1 MNYLVLDTDSITGVW
16 AETFLEWEN
25 ANRIPFS
32 EAYLSGKS
40 SIINERFRERLQSL
54 SPGVKVYVFSASSIK
69 HHADIL
75 CGFSMGRIVERGKQF
90 PEAENAKVFILS
102 KDHLVTSLAR
112 EILSEGLS
120 AVVLKDSIANLAGL
134 ERIEFLTIQTERAKK
149 PTSEPQHTP
158 PQWFGRALSP
168 RESLIG
174 LVCETVPTT
183 ALFEKPDF
191 IPFPVSSNSVSVG
204 SRNGDINLGVW
215 DYPRK
220 GLEPRNVVFEYH
232 CAPKSQW
239 TIRSLIGNRSGKGK
253 RILIGGKSINSRNDY
268 VEICDGI
275 EVVLGGFVFRF
286 RENRREALLRFEDPN
301 TIRKQI
307 EENLKACIKRI
318 PWPLVDEL
326 DCFIFKTVKPDH
338 APKQT
343 IKERL
348 LPDISNAN
356 WGAYGYLIPNLW
368 NWFPVFSSRFETKE
382 SFRDYF
388 FQDLRDN
395 RNQVAHEGSSIGVS
409 EKGKAQLIDFLL
421 LTDEERNNS
430 SINHTK
436 PASSSSFGEL
446 SAAFDQAFGQ
456 SSGLAR

>member
-1 MNYLVLDTDSITGVW
+1 MNFLVLDTDSITGVC
-16 AETFLEWEN
+16 AESFLEWEN

-75 CGFSMGRIVERGKQF
+75 CGYSIGRIVEKTKHF
-90 PEAENAKVFILS
+90 PDAEIAKVFILS

-112 EILSEGLS
+112 EALSEGLS
-120 AVVLKDSIANLAGL
+120 VIVLKDSIPNLDGL

-183 ALFEKPDF
+183 ALFEKPNF

-204 SRNGDINLGVW
+204 SRDGDINLGVW

-253 RILIGGKSINSRNDY
+253 RILVGGKSINSRNDY
-268 VEICDGI
+268 VEICGGI

-286 RENRREALLRFEDPN
+286 RENRREAFLRFEDPN

-307 EENLKACIKRI
+307 EENLKACIKKI
-318 PWPLVDEL
+318 PWALVDKL
-326 DCFIFKTVKPDH
+326 DCYIIKTVKTDH

-356 WGAYGYLIPNLW
+356 WGAYGYLINNLW
-368 NWFPVFSSRFETKE
+368 DWFPVISSQFRTRL
-382 SFRDYF
+382 SFLDYF
-388 FQDLRDN
+388 FQDLRDD

-409 EKGKAQLIDFLL
+409 EQGKARLIDFLFL
-421 LTDEERNNS
+421 VEKERNNS
-430 SINHTK
+430 SVNHLK
-436 PASSSSFGEL
+436 SASPSPLDEL
-446 SAAFDQAFGQ
+446 SAALDQAFGQ
-456 SSGLAR
+456 SS